1 MPPLSNFPHIKRT
14 PMVVPTK
21 DYPWLKNLMKQVDF
35 ACASCS
41 SAQGQ
46 AVHYTLEEAI
56 LDPISGAPTKGGGII
71 SAKGMIATRFLVM
84 CPVDRTVP
92 ENSPLMPGGFCDL
105 MDIDPKYKRP
115 HRAAGAGD
123 GITYDGDDDDAEEA
137 SLKPRKFG
145 SSRLKK
151 VTDLPKPVKLSAKDK
166 KLVAAAL
173 ESNKAEVPA
182 SALQPSQRGGSAP
195 KATKKKK

>member
-1 MPPLSNFPHIKRT
+1 MPISNFPHIKRT

-92 ENSPLMPGGFCDL
+92 ENSPLMPGGYCDL
-105 MDIDPKYKRP
+105 MDINQQYKRP

-123 GITYDGDDDDAEEA
+123 GITYDGDDDDDESA
-137 SLKPRKFG
+137 SVKPRKFG
-145 SSRLKK
+145 GARLKK
-151 VTDLPKPVKLSAKDK
+151 ASDLPKNKLTAKEK
-166 KLVAAAL
+166 KLIKEAVA
-173 ESNKAEVPA
+173 SNQAPVP
-182 SALQPSQRGGSAP
+182 SEALQPGQRKNGAKP
-195 KATKKKK
+195 TTKKKN

>member
-1 MPPLSNFPHIKRT
+1 MPLSNFPHIKRT

-21 DYPWLKNLMKQVDF
+21 DYPHLKSLMKNVDF

-56 LDPISGAPTKGGGII
+56 LDPVSGAPTKGNGII
-71 SAKGMIATRFLVM
+71 TAKGMIATRFLVM

-92 ENSPLMPGGFCDL
+92 ENNPLMPGGFCDL

-115 HRAAGAGD
+115 YRAAGAGD
-123 GITYDGDDDDAEEA
+123 GITYDGDEDPEEA
-137 SLKPRKFG
+137 ALNTKPRKFG
-145 SSRLKK
+145 SRRLKSDS
-151 VTDLPKPVKLSAKDK
+151 DLPKPK
-166 KLVAAAL
+166 KLTAAEKKLIKQAQ
-173 ESNKAEVPA
+173 ESNKAQVPA
-182 SALQPSQRGGSAP
+182 DALQPGQR
-195 KATKKKK
+195 KNKKK